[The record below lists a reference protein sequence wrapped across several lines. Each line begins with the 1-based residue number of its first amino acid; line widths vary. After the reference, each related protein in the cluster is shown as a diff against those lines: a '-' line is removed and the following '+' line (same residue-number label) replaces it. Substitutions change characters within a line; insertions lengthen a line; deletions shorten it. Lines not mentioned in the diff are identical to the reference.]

1 MRVFYSSVFSKE
13 DRTGRLPEFRKRTEE
28 VLNNLN
34 ITEKVVQEYLE
45 KLDPYKSQ
53 GADGINPFFL
63 KQCAR
68 YGFALVADLLQVFRR
83 W

>member
-1 MRVFYSSVFSKE
+1 MLNRQLSSVFSKE

-45 KLDPYKSQ
+45 KLGP
-53 GADGINPFFL
+53 
-63 KQCAR
+63 
-68 YGFALVADLLQVFRR
+68 
-83 W
+83 

>member
-13 DRTGRLPEFRKRTEE
+13 DRTGRLPEFRKKTEE

-53 GADGINPFFL
+53 GVYDINTFFL
-63 KQCAR
+63 KQCAI
-68 YGFALVADLLQVFRR
+68 GMALLQVFRR